1 MKVMLII
8 FILSL
13 GFSAEGDSDIG
24 FSYGVLGRLKSQE
37 DKITI

>member
-1 MKVMLII
+1 MKVTLIV

-13 GFSAEGDSDIG
+13 WFSLDENGYIG

-37 DKITI
+37 